1 MRTASM
7 TILVAVCL
15 GASTLARSQE
25 AAKERAIPIDPG
37 FGIDL
42 HWFDGSACNEAV
54 GDRFY
59 FRVGDQDFVIEKS
72 RVVWGRLKK
81 IDIASTA
88 PNRAFVPAGAGCSTE
103 PLPLAEAELVPRV
116 EDLSNRV
123 LMTEA
128 PERTEHMSPTAKY
141 LEFLGTKGQ
150 CKTTERPQ
158 VVTCVGSRTQDGKS
172 IALLFMVLTQPDN
185 RIQLLASGSPVH
197 ARCEEL
203 GEAFPCV
210 VISEAKNRVTLR
222 SPVDPK
228 MVSADLLQRT
238 NDALIRL
245 TDSLAR

>member
-72 RVVWGRLKK
+72 SVVWGRLKK

-88 PNRAFVPAGAGCSTE
+88 PNLNFS
-103 PLPLAEAELVPRV
+103 
-116 EDLSNRV
+116 
-123 LMTEA
+123 
-128 PERTEHMSPTAKY
+128 HM
-141 LEFLGTKGQ
+141 
-150 CKTTERPQ
+150 
-158 VVTCVGSRTQDGKS
+158 
-172 IALLFMVLTQPDN
+172 
-185 RIQLLASGSPVH
+185 
-197 ARCEEL
+197 
-203 GEAFPCV
+203 
-210 VISEAKNRVTLR
+210 
-222 SPVDPK
+222 
-228 MVSADLLQRT
+228 
-238 NDALIRL
+238 
-245 TDSLAR
+245 